1 MRKVKLLGGE
11 DIPILGLGTWLM
23 GEFPSQF
30 EREINAVRYA
40 IECGI
45 RLIDTAE
52 MYANGGAEKVVG
64 EALKGLS
71 GAQREDIFIVSK
83 VLPSNAHFE
92 GVIEA
97 CERSLCRLGVA
108 SIDLYLL
115 HWRGP
120 SPFQETLDA
129 FAALQASG
137 KIRYFGVSN
146 FDASDMNEWYRCNG
160 GGTLTTNQI
169 LYNLSR
175 RGVEWDTIPL
185 CKDRGVPVMAYS
197 PLEQGRLQDSLVL
210 SRLAKRHGVAPLQIA
225 LAWVLAQENVITIP
239 KAVNHEHIA
248 QNIAALEITLD
259 TDDHALLD
267 ANFAPPSGPS
277 PLEIL

>member
-1 MRKVKLLGGE
+1 MKLPSGE
-11 DIPILGLGTWLM
+11 DIPILGLGTWMM
-23 GEFPSQF
+23 GDLTSQV
-30 EREINAVRYA
+30 EREISAVRYA

-64 EALKGLS
+64 EALKGL
-71 GAQREDIFIVSK
+71 GGTQRRDIFIVSK

-92 GVIEA
+92 GVIQA
-97 CERSLCRLGVA
+97 CERSLCRLNVD

-115 HWRGP
+115 HWRGS

-129 FAALQASG
+129 FESLRASG

-146 FDASDMNEWYRCNG
+146 FDTSDMDEWYRCSSG
-160 GGTLTTNQI
+160 DVLTTNQI

-175 RGVEWDTIPL
+175 RGVEWDLIPH
-185 CKDRGVPVMAYS
+185 CRKHGVPVMAYS
-197 PLEQGRLQDSLVL
+197 PLEQGRLRDSPVL
-210 SRLAKRHGVAPLQIA
+210 CQLAKRHNVAPLQIA
-225 LAWVLAQENVITIP
+225 LAWVLAQENVIAIP
-239 KAVNHEHIA
+239 KAVAKEHIE

-259 TDDHALLD
+259 IEDHALLD
-267 ANFAPPSGPS
+267 AHFFPPSGPS
-277 PLEIL
+277 SLEIL